1 MLSAVIRTGERFGAV
16 HISNV
21 LRGAANKQVRS
32 WGHDQLSVYGIAREY
47 SDDELRQ
54 SIDALLGQGLLAK
67 DGGSYPTLAV
77 TPSGRMFLKSGDK
90 LTLNRPK
97 IDHRSPK
104 VAPSAALDY
113 DRELFEKLRALR
125 KTIADE
131 QQAPAFVIFGD
142 KVLQEMA
149 YYSPR
154 NKEEFSKISGVGT
167 AKLEHFSEAF
177 LGVID
182 GHGGVRRAGH
192 DQVVHRNGKDKVWG
206 NGPNTTQLTTK
217 ELAGQGLSVEEI
229 AEARGLSRNT
239 IIDHLEKLVLAS
251 EDLQLDH
258 LMPQGEKKDK
268 IEAAFKQSG
277 GLLLASV
284 KEILGEE
291 YSYEELKLVR
301 LGLIREGLV
310 APNRVLADP

>member
-1 MLSAVIRTGERFGAV
+1 
-16 HISNV
+16 
-21 LRGAANKQVRS
+21 
-32 WGHDQLSVYGIAREY
+32 
-47 SDDELRQ
+47 
-54 SIDALLGQGLLAK
+54 
-67 DGGSYPTLAV
+67 
-77 TPSGRMFLKSGDK
+77 
-90 LTLNRPK
+90 
-97 IDHRSPK
+97 
-104 VAPSAALDY
+104 
-113 DRELFEKLRALR
+113 
-125 KTIADE
+125 
-131 QQAPAFVIFGD
+131 
-142 KVLQEMA
+142 MA

-182 GHGGVRRAGH
+182 GHGGVRRAGP

-229 AEARGLSRNT
+229 AEARGVSRNT